1 VHRLIEHFRAPVKKG
16 WALWVGAAVS
26 CTAFGVGF
34 ANDDL
39 VHRLWLEGAIPD
51 YALPAR
57 SLYEFTGKY
66 SSHALVVREHAP
78 WFTDPQWSIRFF
90 RPLSSW
96 SLALDHWLFGR
107 NAAAAHAQS
116 LAWLLV
122 LIAAV
127 TALLRRWLPARAAML
142 ASLIYVLAG
151 GHGMSVGW
159 IASRHVLV
167 GGALGAWGLWAH
179 VARREGSFRAGVWLA
194 PLLLVTGLCSSEI
207 ALGAFVLLG
216 MYELFERREAA
227 RQRVQSLL
235 PAAFIGIGYLVAYG
249 AFGFGSR
256 GSGAYLS
263 PFSDPVAFARAALV
277 RAPELAAELYGAV
290 PSLIAGTLTP
300 AGERVLALLGT
311 LTTLG
316 VAGLTWRCR
325 AELGPELFRRLGWL
339 GLASLACLIP
349 MAGGFIGGRML
360 PLASIG
366 SAAVIGSTLD
376 ALWSQARARAGSSR
390 WRTYALSSLLVVPH
404 FGLAPLV
411 RLVMP
416 LTFLQMEQ
424 AERKVAK
431 EAEIEACPNG
441 STAYLLPGSDPTVA
455 LYGGVALAFFE
466 PARAARLR
474 GMVPLSLSP
483 RDLLLR
489 RNSDEVFELLTLGD
503 ARLSPFE
510 ALYRKA
516 PMRVGDEVRTRGLQA
531 EVLATSDGAP
541 TRVRLRF
548 PGGDTQACLLRWHAG
563 ALRRVSLAPGASLE
577 LPHEPGP
584 MGF

>member
-1 VHRLIEHFRAPVKKG
+1 MRISG
-16 WALWVGAAVS
+16 WALWVGAAAS
-26 CTAFGVGF
+26 CTAFVVGF

-39 VHRLWLEGAIPD
+39 LHRLWLEGAIPD
-51 YALPAR
+51 YAVPAR

-66 SSHALVVREHAP
+66 SSQTLVANELAP
-78 WFTDPQWSIRFF
+78 WFTDPEWSIRFF

-96 SLALDHWLFGR
+96 SLALDHRLFGR
-107 NAAAAHAQS
+107 SAAAAHAQS

-142 ASLIYVLAG
+142 ASLVYVLAG

-167 GGALGAWGLWAH
+167 GGALGAWSFWAH
-179 VARREGSFRAGVWLA
+179 VARRESSFRAGRWVA
-194 PLLLVTGLCSSEI
+194 PLLLVAALCASEI

-216 MYELFERREAA
+216 VYELFERRDPPRERGLA
-227 RQRVQSLL
+227 SL
-235 PAAFIGIGYLVAYG
+235 PAALLSGGYLVAYG
-249 AFGFGSR
+249 AWGFGAR

-263 PFSDPVAFARAALV
+263 PFSDPVGFALAAVV
-277 RAPELAAELYGAV
+277 RVPELAAELYGAV
-290 PSLIAGTLTP
+290 PSMIAGTLPP
-300 AGERVLALLGT
+300 AGERVLAALGT
-311 LTTLG
+311 LSILG
-316 VAGLTWRCR
+316 VAALTWRCR
-325 AELGPELFRRLGWL
+325 AELGPALLRRLGWL
-339 GLASLACLIP
+339 GLASLVCLIP

-376 ALWSQARARAGSSR
+376 ALWRRAGARAGSGR
-390 WRTYALSSLLVVPH
+390 WISYALSGLLIVPH

-411 RLVMP
+411 RLAMP

-424 AERKVAK
+424 AERKVAR
-431 EAEIEACPNG
+431 EAEIDACPNG

-455 LYGGVALAFFE
+455 LYASLALAFFE
-466 PARAARLR
+466 PARAGRLR
-474 GMVPLSLSP
+474 GIVPLTLSP

-489 RNSDEVFELLTLGD
+489 RSSDDTFELLTLGD
-503 ARLSPFE
+503 HRLSPFE
-510 ALYRKA
+510 ALYRQA
-516 PMRVGDEVRTRGLQA
+516 PMRVGDEVRTRGLRA
-531 EVLATSDGAP
+531 EVLAASEGSP

-548 PGGDTQACLLRWHAG
+548 IGGAAQPCLLRWHAG
-563 ALRRVSLAPGASLE
+563 ALRHVSLSPGASLAV
-577 LPHEPGP
+577 PHEPGP

>member
-1 VHRLIEHFRAPVKKG
+1 MRRDGL
-16 WALWVGAAVS
+16 ALWVGAAVS
-26 CTAFGVGF
+26 CTAFLVGF

-39 VHRLWLEGAIPD
+39 VHRLWLEGAIPG
-51 YALPAR
+51 YELPAH

-66 SSHALVVREHAP
+66 SSQALVVSEHAP
-78 WFTDPQWSIRFF
+78 WFTDPEWSLRFF

-107 NAAAAHAQS
+107 SAAAAHAQS
-116 LAWLLV
+116 LAWLLL
-122 LIAAV
+122 LIAAA
-127 TALLRRWLPARAAML
+127 TALFRRWLPARAAML
-142 ASLIYVLAG
+142 ASLVYVLAG

-167 GGALGAWGLWAH
+167 GGAFGAWGLWAH
-179 VARREGSFRAGVWLA
+179 VARRESSFRAGVWLA
-194 PLLLVTGLCSSEI
+194 PLLLVAGLCSSEI

-216 MYELFERREAA
+216 LYELFERRESP
-227 RQRVQSLL
+227 RQRVRALL
-235 PAAFIGIGYLVAYG
+235 PAALLGSGYLIAYG
-249 AFGFGSR
+249 AFGFGAR

-263 PFSDPVAFARAALV
+263 PFSDPIAFTFAALV

-290 PSLIAGTLTP
+290 PSMIASALPP
-300 AGERVLALLGT
+300 AGERMLAALGALIT
-311 LTTLG
+311 LS
-316 VAGLTWRCR
+316 VASLTWRCR

-339 GLASLACLIP
+339 GLASLVCLIP

-366 SAAVIGSTLD
+366 SAAVIGTTLD
-376 ALWSQARARAGSSR
+376 ALWRQSRARAGTSR
-390 WRTYALSSLLVVPH
+390 WLSYALCSVLVVPH

-411 RLVMP
+411 RLAMP

-424 AERKVAK
+424 AERKLAR
-431 EAEIEACPNG
+431 EAEIDACPTG
-441 STAYLLPGSDPTVA
+441 STAYLLAGSDPTVA
-455 LYGGVALAFFE
+455 VYASVALAFFE
-466 PARAARLR
+466 PTRAARLR
-474 GMVPLSLSP
+474 GIVPLSLSP

-489 RNSDEVFELLTLGD
+489 RYSAQTFELLMLGEP
-503 ARLSPFE
+503 RLSPFE

-516 PMRVGDEVRTRGLQA
+516 PMHAGDQVRTRGLQA
-531 EVLATSDGAP
+531 DVLATSEGAL
-541 TRVRLRF
+541 TRVQLRF
-548 PGGDTQACLLRWHAG
+548 VGGSAQACLLHWHAG
-563 ALRRVSLAPGASLE
+563 ALRRLSLPLGASLS

>member
-1 VHRLIEHFRAPVKKG
+1 MRIRG

-26 CTAFGVGF
+26 CTAFVVGF

-39 VHRLWLEGAIPD
+39 LHRLWLEGAIPD
-51 YALPAR
+51 YELPAR

-78 WFTDPQWSIRFF
+78 WFTDPEWSIRFF

-107 NAAAAHAQS
+107 SAAAAHAQS
-116 LAWLLV
+116 LAWLLL

-142 ASLIYVLAG
+142 GSLIYVLAG

-159 IASRHVLV
+159 LASRHVLV
-167 GGALGAWGLWAH
+167 GGALGAWGVWAH
-179 VARREGSFRAGVWLA
+179 VARREGSFRTGLWLA
-194 PLLLVTGLCSSEI
+194 PLLLGAGLCASEI

-216 MYELFERREAA
+216 LYELFERRETP
-227 RQRVQSLL
+227 RQRVEALL
-235 PAAFIGIGYLVAYG
+235 PAALLGTSYLVAYG
-249 AFGFGSR
+249 ALGFGAR

-263 PFSDPVAFARAALV
+263 PFSDPLAFALAALV

-290 PSLIAGTLTP
+290 PSMIAGTLPP
-300 AGERVLALLGT
+300 AGERVLAALGT
-311 LTTLG
+311 LITLG

-339 GLASLACLIP
+339 GLASLVCLIP

-376 ALWSQARARAGSSR
+376 ALWLQARGRAGARR
-390 WRTYALSSLLVVPH
+390 WLTFALSGLLVVPH

-411 RLVMP
+411 RLTMP

-424 AERKVAK
+424 AERKLAR
-431 EAEIEACPNG
+431 EAEIDACPNG

-455 LYGGVALAFFE
+455 LYASVALAFFE

-489 RNSDEVFELLTLGD
+489 RSSDDTFELLTVGGS
-503 ARLSPFE
+503 RLSPFE
-510 ALYRKA
+510 ALYRKS
-516 PMRVGDEVRTRGLQA
+516 PMHVGDEVRTRGLQA
-531 EVLATSDGAP
+531 DVLATSDGAP

-548 PGGDTQACLLRWHAG
+548 IGGDTQTCLLRWHAG
-563 ALRRVSLAPGASLE
+563 ALRRVSLSPGASLA

>member
-1 VHRLIEHFRAPVKKG
+1 MRRGGL
-16 WALWVGAAVS
+16 ALWVGAAVS
-26 CTAFGVGF
+26 CTAFMVGF

-39 VHRLWLEGAIPD
+39 VQRLWLEGAIPD
-51 YALPAR
+51 YDLPAH

-66 SSHALVVREHAP
+66 SSQALVVREYAP
-78 WFTDPQWSIRFF
+78 WFTDPEWSIRFF

-107 NAAAAHAQS
+107 SALAAHAQS
-116 LAWLLV
+116 LAWLLL

-127 TALLRRWLPARAAML
+127 IAFFRRWLPARAAML
-142 ASLIYVLAG
+142 ASLVYVLAG

-179 VARREGSFRAGVWLA
+179 VARREGSFRAGFWLA
-194 PLLLVTGLCSSEI
+194 PLLLVAALCSSEI

-216 MYELFERREAA
+216 LYELFERREPP
-227 RQRVQSLL
+227 RQRFWAVL
-235 PAAFIGIGYLVAYG
+235 PAVLIVSSYLIAYG
-249 AFGFGSR
+249 ALGFGSR
-256 GSGAYLS
+256 GSSAYLS
-263 PFSDPVAFARAALV
+263 PFSDPVAFAFAALV

-290 PSLIAGTLTP
+290 PSMLAGALPPT
-300 AGERVLALLGT
+300 GERVLAALGA
-311 LTTLG
+311 LITLG

-325 AELGPELFRRLGWL
+325 GELGPALFRRLGWL
-339 GLASLACLIP
+339 GLASLICLIP

-366 SAAVIGSTLD
+366 SAAVIGSVLD
-376 ALWSQARARAGSSR
+376 ALWRQAKERAGARR
-390 WRTYALSSLLVVPH
+390 WLAYALACSLVVPH
-404 FGLAPLV
+404 FGLALLV
-411 RLVMP
+411 RLAMP
-416 LTFLQMEQ
+416 LIFLQMEQ
-424 AERKVAK
+424 AERKLAR
-431 EAEIEACPNG
+431 EAELDACPSG

-455 LYGGVALAFFE
+455 LYASVALAFFE

-474 GMVPLSLSP
+474 GTIPLSLSP

-489 RNSDEVFELLTLGD
+489 RLTEDTFELLTLGD
-503 ARLSPFE
+503 SRSSPFE
-510 ALYRKA
+510 GLYRKA
-516 PMRVGDEVRTRGLQA
+516 PMRVGDAVRTRGLEA
-531 EVLATSDGAP
+531 EVLETSQGAP

-548 PGGDTQACLLRWHAG
+548 VGGDAQICLLRWHAG
-563 ALRRVSLAPGASLE
+563 ALRRVSLSPGASLP

-584 MGF
+584 TGF

>member
-1 VHRLIEHFRAPVKKG
+1 MRRDGL
-16 WALWVGAAVS
+16 ALWVGAAVS
-26 CTAFGVGF
+26 CTAFLVGF

-39 VHRLWLEGAIPD
+39 LHRLWLEGAIPG
-51 YALPAR
+51 YELPAH

-66 SSHALVVREHAP
+66 SSQALLEGEYAP
-78 WFTDPQWSIRFF
+78 WFTDPEWSIRFF

-107 NAAAAHAQS
+107 SAAAAHAQS
-116 LAWLLV
+116 LAWLLI
-122 LIAAV
+122 LTTAV
-127 TALLRRWLPARAAML
+127 TALFRRWLPARAAML
-142 ASLIYVLAG
+142 ASLVYVLAG

-167 GGALGAWGLWAH
+167 GGAFSAWGLWAH

-194 PLLLVTGLCSSEI
+194 PLLLVAGLCSSEI

-216 MYELFERREAA
+216 LYELFERREPP
-227 RQRVQSLL
+227 RGRVRALI
-235 PAAFIGIGYLVAYG
+235 PAAVIGSSYLIAYG

-263 PFSDPVAFARAALV
+263 PFSDPIAFMFAALV
-277 RAPELAAELYGAV
+277 RGPELAAELYGAV
-290 PSLIAGTLTP
+290 PSMIAGALPP
-300 AGERVLALLGT
+300 AGEHVLAALGV
-311 LTTLG
+311 LITLG
-316 VAGLTWRCR
+316 VAGLAWRCR
-325 AELGPELFRRLGWL
+325 AELGPELFRRVGWL
-339 GLASLACLIP
+339 GLASLVCLIP

-376 ALWSQARARAGSSR
+376 ALWRQSKARAGTSR
-390 WRTYALSSLLVVPH
+390 WLGYALASLLVVPH

-411 RLVMP
+411 RLAMP
-416 LTFLQMEQ
+416 LTFGQMEQ
-424 AERKVAK
+424 AERKVAR
-431 EAEIEACPNG
+431 EAEIDACPNG

-455 LYGGVALAFFE
+455 LYAGGALKFFE
-466 PARAARLR
+466 PTRAARLR

-489 RNSDEVFELLTLGD
+489 RLTDDTFELLTLGD
-503 ARLSPFE
+503 SRASPFE

-531 EVLATSDGAP
+531 EVLATSEGAP

-548 PGGDTQACLLRWHAG
+548 VGGDAQACLLRWHAG
-563 ALRRVSLAPGASLE
+563 ALRRLSLSPGSSIS
-577 LPHEPGP
+577 LPHELGP

>member
-1 VHRLIEHFRAPVKKG
+1 MRSGGL
-16 WALWVGAAVS
+16 ALWVGAAVS
-26 CTAFGVGF
+26 CTAFMVGF

-39 VHRLWLEGAIPD
+39 VQRLWLEGAIPD
-51 YALPAR
+51 YALPAH

-66 SSHALVVREHAP
+66 SSQALVSMEYAP
-78 WFTDPQWSIRFF
+78 WFTDPEWSLRFF

-107 NAAAAHAQS
+107 SAVAAHAQS
-116 LAWLLV
+116 LAWLLT

-127 TALLRRWLPARAAML
+127 TALYRRWLPARAATL
-142 ASLIYVLAG
+142 ASLVYVLAG

-167 GGALGAWGLWAH
+167 GGAFAAWGLWAH

-194 PLLLVTGLCSSEI
+194 PLLLVAGLCSSEI

-216 MYELFERREAA
+216 SYELFERREMP
-227 RQRVQSLL
+227 RQRVRAVL
-235 PAAFIGIGYLVAYG
+235 PAVLIVSSYLIAYG

-256 GSGAYLS
+256 GSSAYLS
-263 PFSDPVAFARAALV
+263 PFSDPTAFALAALV

-290 PSLIAGTLTP
+290 PSMMAGALPP
-300 AGERVLALLGT
+300 AGERVLAAFGALIT
-311 LTTLG
+311 LV
-316 VAGLTWRCR
+316 VASLTWRCR
-325 AELGPELFRRLGWL
+325 GALGPELFRRLGWL
-339 GLASLACLIP
+339 GLASLLCLIP

-366 SAAVIGSTLD
+366 SAAMIGSVLD
-376 ALWSQARARAGSSR
+376 ALWRQAKARAGASR
-390 WRTYALSSLLVVPH
+390 WLTYALLSVLVVPH
-404 FGLAPLV
+404 FGLALLV
-411 RLVMP
+411 RLAMP

-424 AERKVAK
+424 AERKVAR
-431 EAEIEACPNG
+431 EAEIDGCPSG
-441 STAYLLPGSDPTVA
+441 STAYLLPGSDPVVA
-455 LYGGVALAFFE
+455 LYASVAVAFFE
-466 PARAARLR
+466 PVRAAHLR
-474 GMVPLSLSP
+474 GTMPLSLSP

-489 RNSDEVFELLTLGD
+489 RLTDDTFELLTLG
-503 ARLSPFE
+503 ASRSSPFE
-510 ALYRKA
+510 GLYRKA
-516 PMRVGDEVRTRGLQA
+516 PMRVGDEVRTRGLHA
-531 EVLATSDGAP
+531 EVLETSEGAP

-548 PGGDTQACLLRWHAG
+548 VGGDAQICLLRWHAG
-563 ALRRVSLAPGASLE
+563 ALRRVSLSPGASLP